1 MLNSAWKTKMKHFFS
16 KILYTFLCIS
26 ILFSLA
32 SCHVDRYSA
41 TMLVRSGIGG
51 TLSVRFGTLNGSLSE
66 SFRKDVDGEGALS
79 YTASLGEGSLSVS
92 YEGAD
97 GKMCPLFSLKG
108 GESISDIGGYAE
120 GKKGTRIR
128 ILIETD
134 GKCKDGS
141 VKIHFYNGEK
151 S

>member
-1 MLNSAWKTKMKHFFS
+1 MKRFFS
-16 KILYTFLCIS
+16 RITYIFLCICM
-26 ILFSLA
+26 LFSLA

-41 TMLVRSGIGG
+41 TMLIRSSAKG
-51 TLSVRFGTLNGSLSE
+51 TLSVRFDTLNGSLSE
-66 SFRKDVDGEGALS
+66 SFRKGTEGEGALA

-97 GKMCPLFSLKG
+97 GNFHSLFSLKG

-120 GKKGTRIR
+120 GRKGARVR

-134 GKCKDGS
+134 GKCKDGRLE
-141 VKIHFYNGEK
+141 IRFQNGER